1 MSVVVEVTEKN
12 LCIFNQLCEIDRV
25 FKNATEEMKKELV
38 QEALELC
45 EELEL

>member
-1 MSVVVEVTEKN
+1 MITVEVTEKN
-12 LCIFNQLCEIDRV
+12 LCIFNQLCEIDRAYG
-25 FKNATEEMKKELV
+25 KATEEMREVLV